1 MTDGT
6 DVNAA
11 AGTIRRQRLLSAMLP
26 LNSTIQDAV
35 RNLDGSGLQITL
47 IVADDHTL
55 LGTVTDGDIRRG
67 LLRGFTLTSEVQSI
81 INREPFVVPPEL
93 NADTV
98 LHLMQANKL
107 HQMPVVDAARRVVGL
122 HLWADLLAPAP
133 RVNLIVVMAGGRGT
147 RLLPHTENC
156 PKPLLPVNG
165 KPMLEHIVERAK
177 GEGFSNFVFAIHHLG
192 HMIESHFGD
201 GSRLNVHIS
210 YLREDSPLGTAG
222 ALGLLQPRPAAPF
235 VVTNGDV
242 MTDVRYGDVLEFHI
256 RHNAAATM
264 SVRQYEWQHPFGVVH
279 TKGVDIVS
287 FEEKPI
293 SRTHVNAGVYVLNPE
308 ALQVLAPAE
317 ACDMPTLFARLQ
329 EEQKRTIVYPMYE
342 PWLDV
347 GAPGDYSR
355 ANTSAHDDRQ

>member
-1 MTDGT
+1 MTD
-6 DVNAA
+6 DVVPNESAEA
-11 AGTIRRQRLLSAMLP
+11 MKQQRLLSATLP
-26 LNSTIQDAV
+26 LTSTIQDAV
-35 RNLDGSGLQITL
+35 RNLDRSGLQITL
-47 IVADDHTL
+47 IVSEGCIL

-67 LLRGFTLTSEVQSI
+67 LLRGFSLTSDVQSI
-81 INREPFVVPPEL
+81 LNREPFVVPPEL
-93 NADTV
+93 NPETV

-107 HQMPVVDAARRVVGL
+107 HQMPVVDGSRRVVGL

-133 RVNLIVVMAGGRGT
+133 RSNLVVVMAGGRGT

-192 HMIESHFGD
+192 HMIESYFGD
-201 GSRLNVHIS
+201 GSRLNVNIT
-210 YLREDSPLGTAG
+210 YLREDKPLGTAG
-222 ALGLLQPRPAAPF
+222 ALSLLQPRPSVPF

-242 MTDVRYGDVLEFHI
+242 MTDVRYGEVLEFHD
-256 RHNAAATM
+256 RHNATATM

-279 TKGVDIVS
+279 TRGVDIVG

-293 SRTHVNAGVYVLNPE
+293 SRSHINAGVYVLNPD
-308 ALQVLAPAE
+308 ALDLLVPAE

-329 EEQKRTIVYPMYE
+329 EERKRTIVYPMYE

-347 GAPGDYSR
+347 GEPRDYNR
-355 ANTSAHDDRQ
+355 ANTSA